1 MQAIAD
7 TRFDLSIVRYSLAV
21 DIIGYS
27 AMAILVPAPV
37 FVLLTCLV
45 TFGSCTSPAS
55 NSLALNLVDSSRD
68 TGRLFGGL
76 AVVTGES
83 IRLMNRAKIADR
95 LIAYTTFLQR

>member
-1 MQAIAD
+1 
-7 TRFDLSIVRYSLAV
+7 
-21 DIIGYS
+21 
-27 AMAILVPAPV
+27 
-37 FVLLTCLV
+37 VLLTCLV